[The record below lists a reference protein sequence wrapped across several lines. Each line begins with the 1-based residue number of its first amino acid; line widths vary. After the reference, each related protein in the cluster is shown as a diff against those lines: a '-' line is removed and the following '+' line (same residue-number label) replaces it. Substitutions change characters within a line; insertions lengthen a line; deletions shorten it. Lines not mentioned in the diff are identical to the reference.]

1 MDQLQQRQTVILQIY
16 PRLPQDVAAC
26 CTLQVSPRTTAA
38 TVIQNAGATLGL
50 DMTRHYA
57 LLEVRQDGGAE
68 RMLGDSEM
76 PVERVLLWPPGAR
89 NQHPQE
95 EGYYFILQAQGS
107 GGDLGSGTGGSEV
120 PSPEEY
126 DDLCSLSTLTED
138 TILAALRQRFYKH
151 NIYTYA
157 SGILVAINPF
167 KFLPIYNP
175 KYVKMYNN
183 QPLGKLSP
191 HIFAVA
197 DVVFH
202 TMLKKQENQCVVISG
217 ESGSGKTQSAN
228 FLIHCLTALS
238 QKGYSSGVE
247 RTILGAGPV
256 LEAFG
261 NAKTAQNNH
270 SSCFGKFIQVN
281 YLESGVVRG
290 AVVEKYFLEK
300 CRLVFRDKSERNYHV
315 FYYMLV
321 GASKEEQREFSL
333 LHPEDYTYLQQED
346 FNLEDAED
354 LRREFKRLHQ
364 AMEMVGFLV
373 PTKKQIFS
381 VLSAILYLGNVTYS
395 QSEDG
400 QGLEAGPADVLSTLS
415 DLLKVKQELLV
426 EALTKRKQMT
436 AKNTVVLHYTLE
448 EAVTAR
454 DSMAK
459 SLYSSLFDW
468 IILHI
473 NHALLNRRD
482 MVEAVSCLSIGIL
495 DIFGFEDFQ
504 TNSFEQLCINYANE
518 KVHYYF
524 HQHVFTLEQEEYQAE
539 GISWSPINYK
549 DNLGCIHLISQ
560 KPTGLFHILDEES
573 NLSQS
578 TDNILLEKFK
588 QLHHDNPYFV
598 PTAVMEPAFIIQHFT
613 GTIKYQVKDFREK
626 NTDHVRPE
634 IVSLLRSS
642 QRAFMRQLIGSDPV
656 AFFRWGILRSTIHII
671 AVFKEAGRRRAAA
684 ALVKPTSCRITGEL
698 KRRPILARQRLASSR
713 LDFSFDRSDDHPLE
727 VLEDIFVSYENRKKT
742 KGSKRKQLIPKN
754 LMNSRSLKHIVG
766 LTCHGLTP
774 RSLLHPHQRKKPS
787 SISAQFQAS
796 LNKLLETVGRAE
808 PFFIHCIRSNAE
820 KKEMLFD
827 DALVLQQMRYTGM
840 LETVRIRKS
849 GYNAKFTFTEFLEKF
864 KVLLPKE
871 ATSAPKDIANL
882 LQKMGLGQSTY
893 QIGKTKVFLK
903 ERERQHLQDTL
914 NKEVMRHIV
923 ILQRWFRACLIRR
936 HFLCKKDAAIRIQ
949 RCWLA
954 FRADNRCLAAT
965 VIQAAWRGSQERTD
979 YLRMR
984 NSVKKMQALIR
995 NKQGPNSTKAEGEKP
1010 TTPPQLP
1017 PKTQSK
1023 HQHQTQHQRSL
1034 ERTELRRRQH
1044 SEEHG
1049 PNRSPGTGPEVSG
1062 QKAAQRNTETEKRE
1076 GRGSPPPFNRP
1087 LSFPLDAKAGRDGE
1101 GESTSPSHHTGSLKR
1116 CSTLEDSKKRA
1127 EGWNVSRREGG
1138 HQEDSCPEVQRPRNM
1153 EGLLRNS
1160 GSVSDSSPFA
1170 TEVLFSHSEFPKS
1183 SDIATD
1189 GASFSLPDE
1198 SITRRDSSQSQPT
1211 TPERLGIF
1219 SKFRRKRPTRNSQ
1232 RNAYGMVTNKNAPS
1246 GKGATS
1252 TSSLYTGW
1260 RGNNSEGHGNTT
1272 IRISRATRVSE
1283 QWNASLEREITDTD
1297 ELRHLDEFLGNQV
1310 NQLRTRVKDLSAT
1323 ETIFLTATMQFRE
1336 TIKGM
1341 YSVLKPHISYKGLM
1355 TGYCNCVSS
1364 HAGPKQLTEVS
1375 LVVNLFQSMLDGFIR
1390 GEIKREGLGP
1400 VKTVNK
1406 PKTKKKKCLDS
1417 PLGHMFSTYQVNIR
1431 QSCDLCGFYIWGMEK
1446 AYMCSACKLICH
1458 KKCLSKIITD
1468 CSTRCA
1474 RLDNGGPGCLHFGVQ
1489 VCVLTSKTYPIPMVL
1504 LMMLEHVEMNGLY
1517 TEGLY
1522 RKSGSASHARELH
1535 QLLETNPETATLE
1548 NYSIH
1553 TVTGLVKRW
1562 FRELPDPLLTYRLY
1576 KDFLHAVELPEQSEQ
1591 LRAVYQKLDEL
1602 PSANFK
1608 TLERLVFHLVRV
1620 AKEEKHNRMSAN
1632 SLAIVFAPCI
1642 LRSQDT
1648 TDPFL
1653 VMKDV
1658 SKTTTCMEILISEQF
1673 RRYTEK
1679 MKDITELEYAEA
1691 LAVNQLKL
1699 KRQNTISEKPSS
1711 ELDAPHMDNLD
1722 PLDIDMES
1730 ERTLIE
1736 RIKSIKQ
1743 EKEELACR
1751 LPELEQENSDNDNL
1765 DSESSI
1771 SSESLD
1777 TEGRVNLLWRSQRQ
1791 EGPPKSPNLAQRT
1804 TTATGHDQAKWIEPP
1819 AHNKTRSRTFSELD
1833 IPFIDEEED

>member
-1 MDQLQQRQTVILQIY
+1 VVVMKAGERPRKKTTVFLQIY
-16 PRLPQDVAAC
+16 PRLPQDTAAC
-26 CTLQVSPRTTAA
+26 CTLQVSPRATAA

-68 RMLGDSEM
+68 RMLGHSEI
-76 PVERVLLWPPGAR
+76 PVERVLLWPPAAR

-120 PSPEEY
+120 YSSEEY

-138 TILAALRQRFYKH
+138 TILAALRRRFYKH

-175 KYVKMYNN
+175 KYVKMYND

-197 DVVFH
+197 DVAFH

-270 SSCFGKFIQVN
+270 SSRFGKFIQVN

-300 CRLVFRDKSERNYHV
+300 CRLVFRDRSERNYHV
-315 FYYMLV
+315 FYYLLV

-333 LHPEDYTYLQQED
+333 LHPEDYAYLQQED

-400 QGLEAGPADVLSTLS
+400 QGLEAGPADVLYTLS
-415 DLLKVKQELLV
+415 DLLEVKQELLV
-426 EALTKRKQMT
+426 EALTKRKLMM
-436 AKNTVVLHYTLE
+436 ANNTVVLHYTLD

-468 IILHI
+468 IVLHI

-482 MVEAVSCLSIGIL
+482 MEEAVSCLSIGIL

-504 TNSFEQLCINYANE
+504 TNSFEQFCINYSIE

-539 GISWSPINYK
+539 GISWSPIDYK

-578 TDNILLEKFK
+578 TDNTLLEKFK

-598 PTAVMEPAFIIQHFT
+598 PTAGMEPAFIIQHFT
-613 GTIKYQVKDFREK
+613 GTIKYQIKDFREK
-626 NTDHVRPE
+626 NTDHMRPE

-684 ALVKPTSCRITGEL
+684 VYLHLSV
-698 KRRPILARQRLASSR
+698 
-713 LDFSFDRSDDHPLE
+713 FSPHR
-727 VLEDIFVSYENRKKT
+727 KT

-766 LTCHGLTP
+766 LTRHDLTP
-774 RSLLHPHQRKKPS
+774 RSLLHPHPRKQPS

-796 LNKLLETVGRAE
+796 LNQLLETVGRAE

-849 GYNAKFTFTEFLEKF
+849 GYNAKFTFKEFLEKF

-984 NSVKKMQALIR
+984 NSVKKMQNFKL
-995 NKQGPNSTKAEGEKP
+995 QEKP
-1010 TTPPQLP
+1010 ATPPQLP
-1017 PKTQSK
+1017 PKTQPK
-1023 HQHQTQHQRSL
+1023 HQYQTQHQRNL
-1034 ERTELRRRQH
+1034 ERTKLRRRQH
-1044 SEEHG
+1044 SEEHS
-1049 PNRSPGTGPEVSG
+1049 PNRSPETGPEVNG

-1076 GRGSPPPFNRP
+1076 GRGSPPPLNRP
-1087 LSFPLDAKAGRDGE
+1087 LSFPLDAKAGRYCMLH
-1101 GESTSPSHHTGSLKR
+1101 SHSSPLSRSPHSSPLTSPL
-1116 CSTLEDSKKRA
+1116 
-1127 EGWNVSRREGG
+1127 W
-1138 HQEDSCPEVQRPRNM
+1138 
-1153 EGLLRNS
+1153 
-1160 GSVSDSSPFA
+1160 
-1170 TEVLFSHSEFPKS
+1170 
-1183 SDIATD
+1183 
-1189 GASFSLPDE
+1189 
-1198 SITRRDSSQSQPT
+1198 
-1211 TPERLGIF
+1211 
-1219 SKFRRKRPTRNSQ
+1219 
-1232 RNAYGMVTNKNAPS
+1232 Y
-1246 GKGATS
+1246 
-1252 TSSLYTGW
+1252 
-1260 RGNNSEGHGNTT
+1260 
-1272 IRISRATRVSE
+1272 
-1283 QWNASLEREITDTD
+1283 
-1297 ELRHLDEFLGNQV
+1297 
-1310 NQLRTRVKDLSAT
+1310 
-1323 ETIFLTATMQFRE
+1323 
-1336 TIKGM
+1336 
-1341 YSVLKPHISYKGLM
+1341 
-1355 TGYCNCVSS
+1355 
-1364 HAGPKQLTEVS
+1364 
-1375 LVVNLFQSMLDGFIR
+1375 
-1390 GEIKREGLGP
+1390 
-1400 VKTVNK
+1400 
-1406 PKTKKKKCLDS
+1406 

-1431 QSCDLCGFYIWGMEK
+1431 QSCDLCGFYIWVMEK

-1468 CSTRCA
+1468 CSTRC
-1474 RLDNGGPGCLHFGVQ
+1474 DDGEPGCLHFGVQ
-1489 VCVLTSKTYPIPMVL
+1489 VCVLTNKTYPIPMVL

-1535 QLLETNPETATLE
+1535 QLLEINPETATLE

-1576 KDFLHAVELPEQSEQ
+1576 KDFLHAVELPEQSER

-1602 PSANFK
+1602 PSANFQ

-1620 AKEEKHNRMSAN
+1620 AKEEQHNRMSAN

-1658 SKTTTCMEILISEQF
+1658 SKTTTCVEILISEQF

-1699 KRQNTISEKPSS
+1699 KRRNTVRTVSLHRTPYCCHERPPGIRQTQIRLSHCQMVKRDSSLQRTRFTAPAFQWRRALHPSS
-1711 ELDAPHMDNLD
+1711 RCLALSMMILGLCAAARPWK
-1722 PLDIDMES
+1722 PIS
-1730 ERTLIE
+1730 GSFRRTVLV
-1736 RIKSIKQ
+1736 
-1743 EKEELACR
+1743 LML
-1751 LPELEQENSDNDNL
+1751 LPEANGTL
-1765 DSESSI
+1765 
-1771 SSESLD
+1771 
-1777 TEGRVNLLWRSQRQ
+1777 
-1791 EGPPKSPNLAQRT
+1791 
-1804 TTATGHDQAKWIEPP
+1804 
-1819 AHNKTRSRTFSELD
+1819 
-1833 IPFIDEEED
+1833 

>member
-1 MDQLQQRQTVILQIY
+1 MSVSDGVTRTTSLDMDQLQQRQTVFLQIY
-16 PRLPQDVAAC
+16 PRLPQDIAAC
-26 CTLQVSPRTTAA
+26 CTLQVSPRATTA

-68 RMLGDSEM
+68 RMLRHSEI

-120 PSPEEY
+120 SSSEEY

-138 TILAALRQRFYKH
+138 TILSALRQRFYKH

-175 KYVKMYNN
+175 KYVKMYND

-197 DVVFH
+197 DVAFH

-270 SSCFGKFIQVN
+270 SSRFGKFIQVN

-300 CRLVFRDKSERNYHV
+300 CRLVFRDRSERNYHV
-315 FYYMLV
+315 FYYLLV

-333 LHPEDYTYLQQED
+333 LHPEDYAYLQQED

-400 QGLEAGPADVLSTLS
+400 QGLEAGPADVLYTLS
-415 DLLKVKQELLV
+415 DLLEVKQELLV
-426 EALTKRKQMT
+426 EALTKRKLMM
-436 AKNTVVLHYTLE
+436 ANNTVVLHYTLD
-448 EAVTAR
+448 EAVIAR

-468 IILHI
+468 IVLHI

-482 MVEAVSCLSIGIL
+482 MEEAVSCLSIGIL

-504 TNSFEQLCINYANE
+504 TNSFEQFCINYSIE

-524 HQHVFTLEQEEYQAE
+524 HQHIFTLEQEEYQAE
-539 GISWSPINYK
+539 GISWSPIDYK

-578 TDNILLEKFK
+578 TDNTLLEKFK

-598 PTAVMEPAFIIQHFT
+598 PTTVMEPAFIIQHFT
-613 GTIKYQVKDFREK
+613 GTIKYQIKDFREK
-626 NTDHVRPE
+626 NTDHMRPE

-671 AVFKEAGRRRAAA
+671 AVFKEAG
-684 ALVKPTSCRITGEL
+684 
-698 KRRPILARQRLASSR
+698 SR

-727 VLEDIFVSYENRKKT
+727 VLEDIF
-742 KGSKRKQLIPKN
+742 N

-766 LTCHGLTP
+766 LTCHDLTP
-774 RSLLHPHQRKKPS
+774 RSLLHPHPRKQPS
-787 SISAQFQAS
+787 SISAQFQTS
-796 LNKLLETVGRAE
+796 LNRLLETVGRAE
-808 PFFIHCIRSNAE
+808 PFFIHCIRSNTLISRE
-820 KKEMLFD
+820 TC
-827 DALVLQQMRYTGM
+827 VLQQMRYTGM

-849 GYNAKFTFTEFLEKF
+849 GYNAKFTFKEFLEKF

-871 ATSAPKDIANL
+871 ATSAPKDITNL

-949 RCWLA
+949 
-954 FRADNRCLAAT
+954 
-965 VIQAAWRGSQERTD
+965 V
-979 YLRMR
+979 
-984 NSVKKMQALIR
+984 
-995 NKQGPNSTKAEGEKP
+995 STYMS
-1010 TTPPQLP
+1010 T
-1017 PKTQSK
+1017 
-1023 HQHQTQHQRSL
+1023 HQYQTQHQRNL

-1044 SEEHG
+1044 SEEHS
-1049 PNRSPGTGPEVSG
+1049 PNRSPETGPEVNG
-1062 QKAAQRNTETEKRE
+1062 QKASQRNTEMEKRE
-1076 GRGSPPPFNRP
+1076 GRGSPPPLNRP
-1087 LSFPLDAKAGRDGE
+1087 LSFPLDAKAGRYCMLH
-1101 GESTSPSHHTGSLKR
+1101 SHSSPLSRSPHSSTLTSPL
-1116 CSTLEDSKKRA
+1116 
-1127 EGWNVSRREGG
+1127 W
-1138 HQEDSCPEVQRPRNM
+1138 
-1153 EGLLRNS
+1153 
-1160 GSVSDSSPFA
+1160 
-1170 TEVLFSHSEFPKS
+1170 
-1183 SDIATD
+1183 
-1189 GASFSLPDE
+1189 
-1198 SITRRDSSQSQPT
+1198 
-1211 TPERLGIF
+1211 
-1219 SKFRRKRPTRNSQ
+1219 KRPTRNSQ
-1232 RNAYGMVTNKNAPS
+1232 TNAYGMVTNENAPS
-1246 GKGATS
+1246 GKGGTIIPPPTGNCSLCCPPRLCYDENNFSAFHILSLLYYHLVINGIISTTRPLSLYLSKHTRILTLPIATS
-1252 TSSLYTGW
+1252 TSSLYTGR
-1260 RGNNSEGHGNTT
+1260 RGNNSEGRGNTT

-1283 QWNASLEREITDTD
+1283 QWNASLEREITDTN

-1310 NQLRTRVKDLSAT
+1310 NELRTRVKELSAT
-1323 ETIFLTATMQFRE
+1323 EMIFLTATMQFRE

-1341 YSVLKPHISYKGLM
+1341 YSVLKPHISYKVLM

-1364 HAGPKQLTEVS
+1364 HAGAKQLTEVS
-1375 LVVNLFQSMLDGFIR
+1375 LVVNLFQSILDGFIR
-1390 GEIKREGLGP
+1390 GEIKREGFGLP
-1400 VKTVNK
+1400 VK
-1406 PKTKKKKCLDS
+1406 LDS

-1431 QSCDLCGFYIWGMEK
+1431 QSCDLCGFYIWVMEK

-1468 CSTRCA
+1468 CSTRC
-1474 RLDNGGPGCLHFGVQ
+1474 DDGEPGCLHFGVP

-1535 QLLETNPETATLE
+1535 QLLEINPETATLE

-1576 KDFLHAVELPEQSEQ
+1576 KDFLHAVELPEQSER

-1620 AKEEKHNRMSAN
+1620 AKEEEHNRMSAN

-1658 SKTTTCMEILISEQF
+1658 SKTTTCVEILISEQF

-1730 ERTLIE
+1730 ERNLIE

-1743 EKEELACR
+1743 EKG
-1751 LPELEQENSDNDNL
+1751 NVS
-1765 DSESSI
+1765 
-1771 SSESLD
+1771 
-1777 TEGRVNLLWRSQRQ
+1777 
-1791 EGPPKSPNLAQRT
+1791 
-1804 TTATGHDQAKWIEPP
+1804 
-1819 AHNKTRSRTFSELD
+1819 SRT
-1833 IPFIDEEED
+1833 

>member
-1 MDQLQQRQTVILQIY
+1 MSVSDGVTRTTSLDMDQLQQRQTVFLQIY
-16 PRLPQDVAAC
+16 PRLPQDTAAC
-26 CTLQVSPRTTAA
+26 CTLQVSPRATTA

-68 RMLGDSEM
+68 RMLRHSEI

-120 PSPEEY
+120 SSLEEY

-175 KYVKMYNN
+175 KYVKMYND

-197 DVVFH
+197 DVAFH
-202 TMLKKQENQCVVISG
+202 TMLKQQENQCVVISG

-270 SSCFGKFIQVN
+270 SSRFGKFIQVN

-300 CRLVFRDKSERNYHV
+300 CRLVFRDRSERNYHV
-315 FYYMLV
+315 FYYLLV

-333 LHPEDYTYLQQED
+333 LHPEDYAYLQQED

-354 LRREFKRLHQ
+354 LRCEFKRLHQ

-400 QGLEAGPADVLSTLS
+400 QGLEAGPADVLYTLS
-415 DLLKVKQELLV
+415 DLLEVKQELLV
-426 EALTKRKQMT
+426 EALTKRKLMM
-436 AKNTVVLHYTLE
+436 ANNTVVLHYTLD

-468 IILHI
+468 IVLHI

-482 MVEAVSCLSIGIL
+482 MEEAVSCLSIGIL

-504 TNSFEQLCINYANE
+504 TNSFEQFCINYSIE

-524 HQHVFTLEQEEYQAE
+524 HQHVFTLEQEEYQEE
-539 GISWSPINYK
+539 GISWSPIDYK

-578 TDNILLEKFK
+578 TDNTLLEKFK

-598 PTAVMEPAFIIQHFT
+598 PTTVMEPAFIIQHFT
-613 GTIKYQVKDFREK
+613 GTIKYQIKDFREK
-626 NTDHVRPE
+626 NTDHMRPE

-684 ALVKPTSCRITGEL
+684 GTLLFKDIYPLSLTC
-698 KRRPILARQRLASSR
+698 PIRAFQVYLHLSV
-713 LDFSFDRSDDHPLE
+713 FSPHR
-727 VLEDIFVSYENRKKT
+727 KT

-766 LTCHGLTP
+766 LTRHDLTP
-774 RSLLHPHQRKKPS
+774 RSLLHPHPRNQPS

-796 LNKLLETVGRAE
+796 LNQLLETVGRAE

-820 KKEMLFD
+820 KNLYHFNAFTD
-827 DALVLQQMRYTGM
+827 VTVCVFLQQMRYTGM

-849 GYNAKFTFTEFLEKF
+849 GYNAKFTFKEFQEKF

-984 NSVKKMQALIR
+984 NSVKKMQNFKL
-995 NKQGPNSTKAEGEKP
+995 QGPDTKAEGEKP
-1010 TTPPQLP
+1010 ATPPQLP
-1017 PKTQSK
+1017 PKTQST
-1023 HQHQTQHQRSL
+1023 HQYQTQHQRNL

-1044 SEEHG
+1044 SEEHS
-1049 PNRSPGTGPEVSG
+1049 PNRSPETGPEVNG
-1062 QKAAQRNTETEKRE
+1062 QKASQRNTEMEKRE
-1076 GRGSPPPFNRP
+1076 GRGSPPPLNRP
-1087 LSFPLDAKAGRDGE
+1087 LSFPLDAKAGRYCMLH
-1101 GESTSPSHHTGSLKR
+1101 SHSSPLSRSPHSSPLTSPL
-1116 CSTLEDSKKRA
+1116 
-1127 EGWNVSRREGG
+1127 W
-1138 HQEDSCPEVQRPRNM
+1138 
-1153 EGLLRNS
+1153 
-1160 GSVSDSSPFA
+1160 
-1170 TEVLFSHSEFPKS
+1170 
-1183 SDIATD
+1183 
-1189 GASFSLPDE
+1189 
-1198 SITRRDSSQSQPT
+1198 
-1211 TPERLGIF
+1211 
-1219 SKFRRKRPTRNSQ
+1219 
-1232 RNAYGMVTNKNAPS
+1232 Y
-1246 GKGATS
+1246 
-1252 TSSLYTGW
+1252 
-1260 RGNNSEGHGNTT
+1260 
-1272 IRISRATRVSE
+1272 
-1283 QWNASLEREITDTD
+1283 
-1297 ELRHLDEFLGNQV
+1297 
-1310 NQLRTRVKDLSAT
+1310 
-1323 ETIFLTATMQFRE
+1323 
-1336 TIKGM
+1336 
-1341 YSVLKPHISYKGLM
+1341 
-1355 TGYCNCVSS
+1355 
-1364 HAGPKQLTEVS
+1364 
-1375 LVVNLFQSMLDGFIR
+1375 
-1390 GEIKREGLGP
+1390 
-1400 VKTVNK
+1400 
-1406 PKTKKKKCLDS
+1406 

-1431 QSCDLCGFYIWGMEK
+1431 QSCDLCGFYIWVMEK

-1468 CSTRCA
+1468 CSTRC
-1474 RLDNGGPGCLHFGVQ
+1474 DDGEPGCLHFGVQ

-1535 QLLETNPETATLE
+1535 QLLEINPETATLE

-1576 KDFLHAVELPEQSEQ
+1576 KDFLHAVELPEQSER

-1620 AKEEKHNRMSAN
+1620 AKEEEHNRMSAN

-1658 SKTTTCMEILISEQF
+1658 SKTTTCVEILISEQF

-1699 KRQNTISEKPSS
+1699 KRQNTV
-1711 ELDAPHMDNLD
+1711 
-1722 PLDIDMES
+1722 
-1730 ERTLIE
+1730 RTVSLHRTPYCCHE
-1736 RIKSIKQ
+1736 VGST
-1743 EKEELACR
+1743 
-1751 LPELEQENSDNDNL
+1751 
-1765 DSESSI
+1765 ESSI
-1771 SSESLD
+1771 MSLYAVALRFPFTGTKGPKKAFPLLQSPMAASFTPLQLMFGITHDDLRLVCGCSAMEAYFGKLPMNSSCADVASRGKWNSVVSTQWSRSVSLL
-1777 TEGRVNLLWRSQRQ
+1777 R
-1791 EGPPKSPNLAQRT
+1791 PT
-1804 TTATGHDQAKWIEPP
+1804 TL
-1819 AHNKTRSRTFSELD
+1819 RLSRCCS
-1833 IPFIDEEED
+1833 

>member
-1 MDQLQQRQTVILQIY
+1 GVVLKAGERPRKKTTVFLQIY
-16 PRLPQDVAAC
+16 PRLPQDTAAC
-26 CTLQVSPRTTAA
+26 CTLQVSPRATTA

-68 RMLGDSEM
+68 RMLRHSEI

-120 PSPEEY
+120 SSLEEY

-175 KYVKMYNN
+175 KYVKMYND

-197 DVVFH
+197 DVAFH
-202 TMLKKQENQCVVISG
+202 TMLKQQENQCVVISG

-270 SSCFGKFIQVN
+270 SSRFGKFIQVN

-300 CRLVFRDKSERNYHV
+300 CRLVFRDRSERNYHV
-315 FYYMLV
+315 FYYLLV

-333 LHPEDYTYLQQED
+333 LHPEDYAYLQQED

-354 LRREFKRLHQ
+354 LRCEFKRLHQ

-400 QGLEAGPADVLSTLS
+400 QGLEAGPADVLYTLS
-415 DLLKVKQELLV
+415 DLLEVKQELLV
-426 EALTKRKQMT
+426 EALTKRKLMM
-436 AKNTVVLHYTLE
+436 ANNTVVLHYTLD

-468 IILHI
+468 IVLHI

-482 MVEAVSCLSIGIL
+482 MEEAVSCLSIGIL

-504 TNSFEQLCINYANE
+504 TNSFEQFCINYSIE

-524 HQHVFTLEQEEYQAE
+524 HQHVFTLEQEEYQEE
-539 GISWSPINYK
+539 GISWSPIDYK

-578 TDNILLEKFK
+578 TDNTLLEKFK

-598 PTAVMEPAFIIQHFT
+598 PTTVMEPAFIIQHFT
-613 GTIKYQVKDFREK
+613 GTIKYQIKDFREK
-626 NTDHVRPE
+626 NTDHMRPE

-684 ALVKPTSCRITGEL
+684 GTLLFKDIYPLSLTC
-698 KRRPILARQRLASSR
+698 PIR
-713 LDFSFDRSDDHPLE
+713 
-727 VLEDIFVSYENRKKT
+727 
-742 KGSKRKQLIPKN
+742 N

-766 LTCHGLTP
+766 LTRHDLTP
-774 RSLLHPHQRKKPS
+774 RSLLHPHPRNQPS

-796 LNKLLETVGRAE
+796 LNQLLETVGRAE

-820 KKEMLFD
+820 KNLYHFNAFTD
-827 DALVLQQMRYTGM
+827 VTVCVFLQQMRYTGM

-849 GYNAKFTFTEFLEKF
+849 GYNAKFTFKEFQEKF

-949 RCWLA
+949 VSTYM
-954 FRADNRCLAAT
+954 CLSHSVSPLLPSSDQWYNLNHT
-965 VIQAAWRGSQERTD
+965 SSL
-979 YLRMR
+979 YL
-984 NSVKKMQALIR
+984 
-995 NKQGPNSTKAEGEKP
+995 
-1010 TTPPQLP
+1010 
-1017 PKTQSK
+1017 SK
-1023 HQHQTQHQRSL
+1023 HTRIL
-1034 ERTELRRRQH
+1034 
-1044 SEEHG
+1044 
-1049 PNRSPGTGPEVSG
+1049 
-1062 QKAAQRNTETEKRE
+1062 
-1076 GRGSPPPFNRP
+1076 
-1087 LSFPLDAKAGRDGE
+1087 
-1101 GESTSPSHHTGSLKR
+1101 
-1116 CSTLEDSKKRA
+1116 TL
-1127 EGWNVSRREGG
+1127 
-1138 HQEDSCPEVQRPRNM
+1138 P
-1153 EGLLRNS
+1153 
-1160 GSVSDSSPFA
+1160 
-1170 TEVLFSHSEFPKS
+1170 
-1183 SDIATD
+1183 I
-1189 GASFSLPDE
+1189 
-1198 SITRRDSSQSQPT
+1198 
-1211 TPERLGIF
+1211 
-1219 SKFRRKRPTRNSQ
+1219 
-1232 RNAYGMVTNKNAPS
+1232 
-1246 GKGATS
+1246 ATS
-1252 TSSLYTGW
+1252 TSSLYTG
-1260 RGNNSEGHGNTT
+1260 RCGNNREGRGNTT

-1297 ELRHLDEFLGNQV
+1297 ELRHLDEFLGNQL
-1310 NQLRTRVKDLSAT
+1310 QDC
-1323 ETIFLTATMQFRE
+1323 FRF
-1336 TIKGM
+1336 IR
-1341 YSVLKPHISYKGLM
+1341 IS
-1355 TGYCNCVSS
+1355 
-1364 HAGPKQLTEVS
+1364 S
-1375 LVVNLFQSMLDGFIR
+1375 LVLDLF
-1390 GEIKREGLGP
+1390 
-1400 VKTVNK
+1400 
-1406 PKTKKKKCLDS
+1406 LDS

-1431 QSCDLCGFYIWGMEK
+1431 QSCDLCGFYIWVMEK

-1468 CSTRCA
+1468 CSTRC
-1474 RLDNGGPGCLHFGVQ
+1474 DDGEPGCLHFGVQ

-1535 QLLETNPETATLE
+1535 QLLEINPETATLE

-1576 KDFLHAVELPEQSEQ
+1576 KDFLHAVELPEQSER

-1620 AKEEKHNRMSAN
+1620 AKEEEHNRMSAN

-1658 SKTTTCMEILISEQF
+1658 SKTTTCVEILISEQF

-1699 KRQNTISEKPSS
+1699 KRQNTV
-1711 ELDAPHMDNLD
+1711 
-1722 PLDIDMES
+1722 
-1730 ERTLIE
+1730 RTVSLHRTPYCCHE
-1736 RIKSIKQ
+1736 VGST
-1743 EKEELACR
+1743 
-1751 LPELEQENSDNDNL
+1751 
-1765 DSESSI
+1765 ESSI
-1771 SSESLD
+1771 MSLYARPSGIRQTQIRLSHCQMVKRDSSLQRKRFHCS
-1777 TEGRVNLLWRSQRQ
+1777 RVQWR
-1791 EGPPKSPNLAQRT
+1791 
-1804 TTATGHDQAKWIEPP
+1804 QALHP
-1819 AHNKTRSRTFSELD
+1819 SS
-1833 IPFIDEEED
+1833 

>member
-1 MDQLQQRQTVILQIY
+1 
-16 PRLPQDVAAC
+16 
-26 CTLQVSPRTTAA
+26 
-38 TVIQNAGATLGL
+38 
-50 DMTRHYA
+50 
-57 LLEVRQDGGAE
+57 
-68 RMLGDSEM
+68 
-76 PVERVLLWPPGAR
+76 
-89 NQHPQE
+89 
-95 EGYYFILQAQGS
+95 
-107 GGDLGSGTGGSEV
+107 
-120 PSPEEY
+120 
-126 DDLCSLSTLTED
+126 
-138 TILAALRQRFYKH
+138 
-151 NIYTYA
+151 
-157 SGILVAINPF
+157 
-167 KFLPIYNP
+167 
-175 KYVKMYNN
+175 
-183 QPLGKLSP
+183 
-191 HIFAVA
+191 
-197 DVVFH
+197 
-202 TMLKKQENQCVVISG
+202 
-217 ESGSGKTQSAN
+217 
-228 FLIHCLTALS
+228 
-238 QKGYSSGVE
+238 
-247 RTILGAGPV
+247 
-256 LEAFG
+256 
-261 NAKTAQNNH
+261 
-270 SSCFGKFIQVN
+270 FGKFIQVN

-436 AKNTVVLHYTLE
+436 ANNTVVVHYTLE

-482 MVEAVSCLSIGIL
+482 MEEAVSCLSIGIL

-578 TDNILLEKFK
+578 TDNTLLEKFK

-671 AVFKEAGRRRAAA
+671 AVFKEAG
-684 ALVKPTSCRITGEL
+684 
-698 KRRPILARQRLASSR
+698 SR

-727 VLEDIFVSYENRKKT
+727 VLEDIF
-742 KGSKRKQLIPKN
+742 N

-766 LTCHGLTP
+766 LMRHGLTP

-849 GYNAKFTFTEFLEKF
+849 GYNAKFTFTEFLERF

-995 NKQGPNSTKAEGEKP
+995 NKQGPNRYFMYFSNLLMDNKSCRTLNFRA
-1010 TTPPQLP
+1010 L
-1017 PKTQSK
+1017 
-1023 HQHQTQHQRSL
+1023 SL
-1034 ERTELRRRQH
+1034 TDQDKCLTLLLAPRLR
-1044 SEEHG
+1044 E
-1049 PNRSPGTGPEVSG
+1049 RSPPRLPSSRPKRKCTIWERRYCSPTPYRKPLTVLSTFRLCYDENYFSAFHILSLLYYHLVINGIISTTCPLCICL
-1062 QKAAQRNTETEKRE
+1062 NT
-1076 GRGSPPPFNRP
+1076 
-1087 LSFPLDAKAGRDGE
+1087 
-1101 GESTSPSHHTGSLKR
+1101 H
-1116 CSTLEDSKKRA
+1116 
-1127 EGWNVSRREGG
+1127 V
-1138 HQEDSCPEVQRPRNM
+1138 
-1153 EGLLRNS
+1153 
-1160 GSVSDSSPFA
+1160 
-1170 TEVLFSHSEFPKS
+1170 
-1183 SDIATD
+1183 
-1189 GASFSLPDE
+1189 SLP
-1198 SITRRDSSQSQPT
+1198 I
-1211 TPERLGIF
+1211 
-1219 SKFRRKRPTRNSQ
+1219 
-1232 RNAYGMVTNKNAPS
+1232 
-1246 GKGATS
+1246 ATS
-1252 TSSLYTGW
+1252 TSSLYTGR
-1260 RGNNSEGHGNTT
+1260 RGNNSEGHGN

-1310 NQLRTRVKDLSAT
+1310 NELRTRVKDLSAT

-1390 GEIKREGLGP
+1390 GEIKRAGLGQRR
-1400 VKTVNK
+1400 KRKN
-1406 PKTKKKKCLDS
+1406 LDS

-1468 CSTRCA
+1468 CSTRC
-1474 RLDNGGPGCLHFGVQ
+1474 DGGGPGCLHFGVQ

-1504 LMMLEHVEMNGLY
+1504 LMLLEHVEMNGLY

-1699 KRQNTISEKPSS
+1699 KRQNTV
-1711 ELDAPHMDNLD
+1711 
-1722 PLDIDMES
+1722 
-1730 ERTLIE
+1730 RTVCLH
-1736 RIKSIKQ
+1736 RTPYCCHKVGST
-1743 EKEELACR
+1743 
-1751 LPELEQENSDNDNL
+1751 
-1765 DSESSI
+1765 ESSRM
-1771 SSESLD
+1771 SLYAVALRFPF
-1777 TEGRVNLLWRSQRQ
+1777 TGTK
-1791 EGPPKSPNLAQRT
+1791 GTSPNHLK
-1804 TTATGHDQAKWIEPP
+1804 TAPDHYSSSTKLYSWHYALGQVTSSWHPP
-1819 AHNKTRSRTFSELD
+1819 NPDSSVALPDGEA
-1833 IPFIDEEED
+1833 

>member
-1 MDQLQQRQTVILQIY
+1 GVVLKAGERPRKKTTVFLQIY
-16 PRLPQDVAAC
+16 PRLPQDTAAC
-26 CTLQVSPRTTAA
+26 CTLQVSPRATTA

-68 RMLGDSEM
+68 RMLRHSEI

-120 PSPEEY
+120 SSLEEY

-175 KYVKMYNN
+175 KYVKMYND

-197 DVVFH
+197 DVAFH
-202 TMLKKQENQCVVISG
+202 TMLKQQENQCVVISG

-270 SSCFGKFIQVN
+270 SSRFGKFIQVN

-300 CRLVFRDKSERNYHV
+300 CRLVFRDRSERNYHV
-315 FYYMLV
+315 FYYLLV

-333 LHPEDYTYLQQED
+333 LHPEDYAYLQQD

-354 LRREFKRLHQ
+354 LRCEFKRLHQ

-400 QGLEAGPADVLSTLS
+400 QGLEAGPADVLYTLS
-415 DLLKVKQELLV
+415 DLLEVKQELLV
-426 EALTKRKQMT
+426 EALTKRKLMM
-436 AKNTVVLHYTLE
+436 ANNTVVLHYTLD

-468 IILHI
+468 IVLHI

-482 MVEAVSCLSIGIL
+482 MEEAVSCLSIGIL

-504 TNSFEQLCINYANE
+504 TNSFEQFCINYSIE

-524 HQHVFTLEQEEYQAE
+524 HQHVFTLEQEEYQEE
-539 GISWSPINYK
+539 GISWSPIDYK

-578 TDNILLEKFK
+578 TDNTLLEKFK

-598 PTAVMEPAFIIQHFT
+598 PTTVMEPAFIIQHFT
-613 GTIKYQVKDFREK
+613 GTIKYQIKDFREK
-626 NTDHVRPE
+626 NTDHMRPE

-684 ALVKPTSCRITGEL
+684 VQGCEYFLKPLYSLVLVLHLWLGNTVYLHLSV
-698 KRRPILARQRLASSR
+698 
-713 LDFSFDRSDDHPLE
+713 FSPHR
-727 VLEDIFVSYENRKKT
+727 KT

-766 LTCHGLTP
+766 LTRHDLTP
-774 RSLLHPHQRKKPS
+774 RSLLHPHPRNQPS

-796 LNKLLETVGRAE
+796 LNQLLETVGRAE

-820 KKEMLFD
+820 KNLYHFNAFTD
-827 DALVLQQMRYTGM
+827 VTVCVFLQQMRYTGM

-849 GYNAKFTFTEFLEKF
+849 GYNAKFTFKEFQEKF

-984 NSVKKMQALIR
+984 NSVKKMQCLSHSVS
-995 NKQGPNSTKAEGEKP
+995 PL
-1010 TTPPQLP
+1010 LP
-1017 PKTQSK
+1017 SSDQWYNLNHTSSLYLSK
-1023 HQHQTQHQRSL
+1023 HTRIL
-1034 ERTELRRRQH
+1034 
-1044 SEEHG
+1044 
-1049 PNRSPGTGPEVSG
+1049 
-1062 QKAAQRNTETEKRE
+1062 
-1076 GRGSPPPFNRP
+1076 
-1087 LSFPLDAKAGRDGE
+1087 
-1101 GESTSPSHHTGSLKR
+1101 
-1116 CSTLEDSKKRA
+1116 TL
-1127 EGWNVSRREGG
+1127 
-1138 HQEDSCPEVQRPRNM
+1138 P
-1153 EGLLRNS
+1153 
-1160 GSVSDSSPFA
+1160 
-1170 TEVLFSHSEFPKS
+1170 
-1183 SDIATD
+1183 I
-1189 GASFSLPDE
+1189 
-1198 SITRRDSSQSQPT
+1198 
-1211 TPERLGIF
+1211 
-1219 SKFRRKRPTRNSQ
+1219 
-1232 RNAYGMVTNKNAPS
+1232 
-1246 GKGATS
+1246 ATS
-1252 TSSLYTGW
+1252 TSSLYTG
-1260 RGNNSEGHGNTT
+1260 RCGNNREGRGNTT

-1310 NQLRTRVKDLSAT
+1310 GYLSGT
-1323 ETIFLTATMQFRE
+1323 HL
-1336 TIKGM
+1336 
-1341 YSVLKPHISYKGLM
+1341 YKVLM

-1364 HAGPKQLTEVS
+1364 HAGAKQLTEVS
-1375 LVVNLFQSMLDGFIR
+1375 LVVNLFQSILDGFIR
-1390 GEIKREGLGP
+1390 GEIKREGFGLP
-1400 VKTVNK
+1400 VK
-1406 PKTKKKKCLDS
+1406 LDS

-1431 QSCDLCGFYIWGMEK
+1431 QSCDLCGFYIWVMEK

-1468 CSTRCA
+1468 CSTRC
-1474 RLDNGGPGCLHFGVQ
+1474 DDGEPGCLHFGVQ

-1535 QLLETNPETATLE
+1535 QLLEINPETATLE

-1576 KDFLHAVELPEQSEQ
+1576 KDFLHAVELPEQSER

-1620 AKEEKHNRMSAN
+1620 AKEEEHNRMSAN

-1658 SKTTTCMEILISEQF
+1658 SKTTTCVEILISEQF

-1699 KRQNTISEKPSS
+1699 KRQNTV
-1711 ELDAPHMDNLD
+1711 
-1722 PLDIDMES
+1722 
-1730 ERTLIE
+1730 RTVSLHRTPYCCHE
-1736 RIKSIKQ
+1736 VGST
-1743 EKEELACR
+1743 
-1751 LPELEQENSDNDNL
+1751 
-1765 DSESSI
+1765 ESSI
-1771 SSESLD
+1771 MSLYAVALRFPFTGTKGPTSFWHPPNPDSSVALPDGE
-1777 TEGRVNLLWRSQRQ
+1777 
-1791 EGPPKSPNLAQRT
+1791 A
-1804 TTATGHDQAKWIEPP
+1804 
-1819 AHNKTRSRTFSELD
+1819 
-1833 IPFIDEEED
+1833 